1 MTRRDVFALGIGQCI
16 NWGVL
21 YYAFGVLLA
30 PVARDLS
37 LPRWIVAGA
46 FSTALFTSAVAA
58 PAVGRWSDRGHGL
71 AMMTAGGILAAV
83 LLAAWAL
90 LPGAAMLYATWAALG
105 LCMAATLYE
114 PAFTVIGHA
123 RDTPR
128 ERLRALATVTVFGG
142 LASTVFLPVTA
153 LLIDARGWRFAAA
166 GLACAMLVPAL
177 SSARL
182 ARRAALRPVPVPAR
196 APAAGGGNVDAS
208 PPHFRIALSVFSL
221 AALASAAFTTTMVPA
236 FVARGLSP
244 TVAASLG
251 GLLGV
256 MQLPG
261 RAVMMSG
268 RLETSPARLLLV
280 SLGLQAAGYALLSIV
295 RSPAAVGAGVSLF
308 AIGGGLMTVIRPHLV
323 QTVFGIERAGL
334 LNGRMARSGQLARA
348 AGPVLAVGL
357 AGVAGYGAVFL
368 ALAAVLVA
376 LAAAWQLRGP
386 ALA

>member
-71 AMMTAGGILAAV
+71 AVMAAGGVLAAV
-83 LLAAWAL
+83 LLGAWAL
-90 LPGAAMLYATWAALG
+90 LPGAAMLYLTWAALG

-182 ARRAALRPVPVPAR
+182 ARRAAARPVPAR
-196 APAAGGGNVDAS
+196 APAAAGGNADAS

-221 AALASAAFTTTMVPA
+221 AALASAAFTTAMVPA

-244 TVAASLG
+244 AVAASLG

-268 RLETSPARLLLV
+268 RLEASPARLLLV
-280 SLGLQAAGYALLSIV
+280 SLGLQAAGYALLSVV

-308 AIGGGLMTVIRPHLV
+308 AIGAGLMTVIRPHLV

-334 LNGRMARSGQLARA
+334 LNGRLARSGQLARA

-357 AGVAGYGAVFL
+357 AGVAGYGTVFL
-368 ALAAVLVA
+368 ALAAVLAA

-386 ALA
+386 GPA